1 MFLNEEPK
9 EEKIIKIINE
19 LEYNNKED
27 DYKNEKTE
35 RYININ
41 TENNNNNIDKLNII
55 TDSSDKNDEGSSKS
69 NEFSDLNSSEE
80 IILDW
85 DNIIENLFNNL
96 TLEDNKDNIKNN
108 LNNNDIFHMNLL
120 DRIEKKYSVDVGKI
134 LNNPIPT
141 KRKDYYPKEDEYE
154 ESKKEK

>member
-41 TENNNNNIDKLNII
+41 TENNNNNID
-55 TDSSDKNDEGSSKS
+55 
-69 NEFSDLNSSEE
+69 
-80 IILDW
+80 
-85 DNIIENLFNNL
+85 
-96 TLEDNKDNIKNN
+96 
-108 LNNNDIFHMNLL
+108 IF
-120 DRIEKKYSVDVGKI
+120 RG
-134 LNNPIPT
+134 
-141 KRKDYYPKEDEYE
+141 
-154 ESKKEK
+154 